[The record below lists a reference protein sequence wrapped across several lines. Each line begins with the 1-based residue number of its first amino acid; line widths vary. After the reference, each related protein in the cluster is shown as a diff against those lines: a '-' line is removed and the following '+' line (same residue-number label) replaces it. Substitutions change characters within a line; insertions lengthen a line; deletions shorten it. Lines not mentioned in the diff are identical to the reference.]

1 MRGDTQKLI
10 FLIIFKYLQKSLAL
24 TMNIVSASHSNLRI
38 VWMDVTEIFYLEV
51 KITNKKV

>member
-10 FLIIFKYLQKSLAL
+10 FSNIFKYLQKSLVL
-24 TMNIVSASHSNLRI
+24 TMNIGSASHSNLRI